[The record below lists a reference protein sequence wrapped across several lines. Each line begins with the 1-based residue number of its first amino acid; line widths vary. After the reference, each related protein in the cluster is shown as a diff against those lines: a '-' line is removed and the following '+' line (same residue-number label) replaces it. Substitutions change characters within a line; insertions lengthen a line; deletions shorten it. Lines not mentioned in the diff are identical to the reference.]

1 MRNRAGIVAAAVVV
15 LALGAWGYS
24 WYATHA
30 ARTAIVALVKDTSAR
45 LGPALSAQ
53 PGERS
58 DYGAAARAVDSH
70 VERLR
75 TLRRASLAE
84 LADAADGYF
93 VSAREILRRLD
104 AMQSSRE
111 RLSASVE
118 ALSRHIAADRGS
130 AAWTQEAVRLRES
143 VARDFRELRIA
154 SESYASLLES
164 LPQAQAKIAP
174 HANPGWLADDKT
186 IADARTAALDAL
198 ARTDENTK
206 KVTSLDSYRGK
217 RGRR

>member
-1 MRNRAGIVAAAVVV
+1 MRNRAGIVAAVVVV

-24 WYATHA
+24 WYATHS
-30 ARTAIVALVKDTSAR
+30 ARASIVALVNDTSER
-45 LGPALSAQ
+45 LRAALQAKPDQRHDFS
-53 PGERS
+53 G
-58 DYGAAARAVDSH
+58 GARAVGSH

-75 TLRRASLAE
+75 GLRNASLVE

-104 AMQSSRE
+104 AMQSARE
-111 RLSASVE
+111 RLSASVG
-118 ALSRHIAADRGS
+118 ALSSHIAADRGG
-130 AAWTQEAVRLRES
+130 ATWTREAVRLHED

-154 SESYASLLES
+154 AESYASLLES

-174 HANPGWLADDKT
+174 HVNPASLADEKT

-198 ARTDENTK
+198 ARVDENTK
-206 KVTSLDSYRGK
+206 KVTSLDAYRGA
-217 RGRR
+217 RRR